1 MSVRSVGVWVRV
13 APGATVDGVSVLIE
27 LDDGWVLTGV
37 LTVGLSWDPHAA
49 SATAAAAMTTNRFLE
64 SRVRI
69 SASTPRGECETVR
82 LRAFG
87 LDWCAGVLGTRWR

>member
-37 LTVGLSWDPHAA
+37 LTVGLSWDPQAA
-49 SATAAAAMTTNRFLE
+49 SAQVVNAMMVSFRKWGTRTRFLN
-64 SRVRI
+64 SR
-69 SASTPRGECETVR
+69 TC
-82 LRAFG
+82 
-87 LDWCAGVLGTRWR
+87 